1 DLQPATDDDIYGTV
15 TEGIRGSSIFASER
29 IFETAVDIDCDGR
42 RDVAAHSRYGMT
54 FLPSSSPFTRQ
65 YPSTAG
71 VPVDGVAQFEPADD
85 GMKLSGCIAAEMGPA
100 GMQADTWATPVY
112 VSPGATGMLS
122 SSVSD
127 AWAGDLNGDGVPE
140 FVTAENP
147 GIKVMTGSTTRRWP
161 KYMGEVVMKAG
172 ATALSN
178 TEQRFFIADM
188 DNDGDNDVVWWAYAT
203 SSSYYHEVVWFANYG
218 NGTLD
223 ETPRLIA
230 PYLST
235 YPRAI
240 DVADVNGDGW
250 PDVVLQR
257 MSGATEVWHTT
268 GPGVFGASAVMLTP
282 SQVRSSYLQFFDYDA
297 DGDLDVLLEANV
309 DDTLVVYVNS
319 AGPGANF
326 ALGTMVALG
335 NRDNLNS
342 IAIADLDN
350 DGDDDVVYTLY
361 ELDLVVILRNEGG
374 GSFVPEDTVT
384 IDGPH
389 NIRLGDINNDTYPDV
404 CGKVRSNRF
413 FCALYNPS
421 SGLAGSYDEY
431 VLMQS
436 GWGVYPTTFE
446 LVDMDGDGMLDLVAQ
461 PTGREGEAVTSAVV
475 YYRNQWPELAFVYD
489 RNRPIPIVGGSL
501 GRGGRRS
508 FGDLDGDGVPDFV
521 VVHPHIHRFA
531 VAVYVTAG
539 PGTRTGGPGMLAYDG
554 GQAEL
559 VATATDQVIHLA
571 VDDFDSDGDYDVVY
585 ATYVGNTGKSTVE
598 YAKNAYGGTPGAPVA
613 FGTAVVLGESQA
625 FREVPTQLV
634 VVDADGDGN
643 AREVVV
649 GWRSL
654 QSFGNN
660 VYGFITLYE
669 VDDWTSASASAV
681 ATVIADDLPATSG
694 LAAVDMDLDGSL
706 DLVVTRELQLFAL
719 LSLGRPL
726 RELPTAGRR
735 LFLGEIQTG
744 RSSNQIDLAVAS
756 LNPGEDSELDIVA
769 LVSGLE
775 PVVMMGLPGN
785 ASAPVRVKDHTAM
798 PMAGI
803 GGSSFALTDYD
814 SDGFVDVVL
823 AAGSF
828 VWMPNLGYAGA
839 VKGYDEVAYEAIYQ
853 IDSSTVADFDR
864 DSQLDF
870 VVFDGNG
877 VDTGELKLF
886 VDGPLFASPLVIDVS
901 AAGSHMKCMV
911 ATDVDLDGLVDI
923 IFSTADPANVVGWL
937 PNAGVAPFFT
947 SETLVEIVNT
957 TDVLDDALD
966 FDAAMLDDD
975 AYVDV
980 IALGR
985 DSLNLVFIR
994 GSAESP
1000 TRFENE
1006 VEIASW
1012 TTAVCNNPLRM
1023 ELGDAT
1029 GDGLQDVI
1037 VACHSN
1043 GAVVFFASEP
1053 VAELSDAPWA
1063 VSSPEVLVARG
1074 GSYNAYDVIF
1084 ADLNGDSLLDVVYTV
1099 DDYSPGPVSYFINV
1113 GNETHPLWPALQD
1126 RHYPDDWA
1134 TFDRLDGYQCRYG
1147 RALQVIDLDMDGY
1160 DDILVGCST
1169 ARTPVLLN
1177 QTPRLPASAF
1187 NDTDT
1192 GVGAS
1197 RLVAATRWY
1206 QQGSTSRRGYMDRIA
1221 VADVDADGFP
1231 DWLTSSEHTS
1241 SERAVYSGTNS
1252 VWQTPRPPTTFRV
1265 EVERCGYTM
1274 TCVAASVTRWVGQ
1287 CNGDTVL
1294 LPAGRYTGCWRDVP
1308 YTVAKSVRLLGEGPG
1323 AVLDCT
1329 AGERSDDDGALLF
1342 RVEGSTT
1349 VLKMENMIVL
1359 GARTNKAVFGGGS
1372 IEVVGGRLELVSV
1385 TVTNSTAVTANQL
1398 SVASPVIGFGGAVL
1412 LRDGGSLVARDSAF
1426 VSNTA
1431 EHSGGAIAAVGR
1443 DVSVVFE
1450 RVRCVNNHALVSG
1463 GCLFL
1468 ESADGTSFLEIV
1480 ESVVEDNEAV
1490 GRSAAIAYPRRGG
1503 GGAVIALAGSF
1514 NVSVQRSTISRN
1526 VALENGGGL
1535 FLRASGE
1542 GRISA
1547 EFGTLG
1553 GGNESVVSDNT
1564 ALGGS
1569 GGGLHAVSLENGETR
1584 IVLGSEAIVTAN
1596 SASGSGGGIAA
1607 EAERASRLAR
1617 AAAAV
1622 VASGAVVSS
1631 NAADVHGGGVAGS
1644 GRGADGQLTGST
1656 LAENRARRIGGAV
1669 SAIGGG
1675 RMVVDGCVVR
1685 DNEAAFGGVGGA
1697 TSGVDYLAGTATKNG
1712 QAIEASS
1719 ASLEALLIEDEVTLG
1734 EGSLYS
1740 CAERGGVFVRSSVLM
1755 RNSAVHGSVG
1765 FGCGSRVSV
1774 EGTGSGFE
1782 FDVSAKPNGNDV
1794 GSGLFFSC
1802 LPEGGLCGMA
1812 GDPCCL
1818 AESPA
1823 ELRGLPW
1830 ASASS
1835 GMLGAFNQSLDK
1847 VQSVVGYGAMAA
1859 MPVVSL
1865 QWMAGLPELVSSG
1878 APFGSGYGV
1887 VTGRDALGQVVVDP
1901 QLMLSMEFED
1911 GAKEAEFAFVGSGRQ
1926 QLMTDAELSFGGVG
1940 IAARSGA
1947 EVGVPIAV
1955 QIAVAQS
1962 AIPLELVPDAIVRDS
1977 VVVQACLPGSGAI
1990 IRPGSTVLECTLCAE
2005 GTFSNATSLE
2015 PCKICPASTVLT
2027 GQGATECL
2035 ACPENA
2041 QVIPGF
2047 VPEPGLGL
2055 NCSCI
2060 PGFWTATGQINVGCE
2075 ACPEGAKCDGGQSLP
2090 VARPGF
2096 FPTEDPGVFLE
2107 CPNAGACKGGFP
2119 FRCTEGYTGQLCGAC
2134 DRGYYALSGS
2144 CYKCDN
2150 RTLPI
2155 FAVVFVLAVC
2165 FVGLLVWL
2173 NAKEELSYRFAAVMI
2188 GFNSLQISAM
2198 YGQFELPWSNFASQF
2213 FNVVSFFNLNFDLS
2227 SPECATVTDDVWLL
2241 KWWMTVSLP
2250 LLFVV
2255 PFAIV
2260 YCSVMVNKHHLAP
2273 RLGHVVLITGGA
2285 LRDACRR
2292 AYLQLMVLLYLPLA
2306 AMAMSYLQCRRD
2318 KDGRWVLEAA
2328 PAKSCYGTWYWNYF
2342 GVAVVF
2348 CVVYC
2353 LGLPS
2358 LVFYL
2363 LTRVRSVADPVLFS
2377 LRYAFLV
2384 GRFSPANYRF
2394 EVWIMARKVSVV
2406 MAMTFFRPPMTKA
2419 NVALF
2424 ALVVSMCQ
2432 LVRFL

>member
-1 DLQPATDDDIYGTV
+1 
-15 TEGIRGSSIFASER
+15 
-29 IFETAVDIDCDGR
+29 
-42 RDVAAHSRYGMT
+42 
-54 FLPSSSPFTRQ
+54 
-65 YPSTAG
+65 
-71 VPVDGVAQFEPADD
+71 
-85 GMKLSGCIAAEMGPA
+85 
-100 GMQADTWATPVY
+100 
-112 VSPGATGMLS
+112 
-122 SSVSD
+122 
-127 AWAGDLNGDGVPE
+127 
-140 FVTAENP
+140 
-147 GIKVMTGSTTRRWP
+147 
-161 KYMGEVVMKAG
+161 
-172 ATALSN
+172 
-178 TEQRFFIADM
+178 
-188 DNDGDNDVVWWAYAT
+188 
-203 SSSYYHEVVWFANYG
+203 
-218 NGTLD
+218 
-223 ETPRLIA
+223 
-230 PYLST
+230 
-235 YPRAI
+235 
-240 DVADVNGDGW
+240 
-250 PDVVLQR
+250 
-257 MSGATEVWHTT
+257 
-268 GPGVFGASAVMLTP
+268 
-282 SQVRSSYLQFFDYDA
+282 
-297 DGDLDVLLEANV
+297 
-309 DDTLVVYVNS
+309 
-319 AGPGANF
+319 
-326 ALGTMVALG
+326 
-335 NRDNLNS
+335 
-342 IAIADLDN
+342 
-350 DGDDDVVYTLY
+350 
-361 ELDLVVILRNEGG
+361 
-374 GSFVPEDTVT
+374 
-384 IDGPH
+384 
-389 NIRLGDINNDTYPDV
+389 
-404 CGKVRSNRF
+404 
-413 FCALYNPS
+413 
-421 SGLAGSYDEY
+421 
-431 VLMQS
+431 
-436 GWGVYPTTFE
+436 
-446 LVDMDGDGMLDLVAQ
+446 
-461 PTGREGEAVTSAVV
+461 
-475 YYRNQWPELAFVYD
+475 
-489 RNRPIPIVGGSL
+489 
-501 GRGGRRS
+501 
-508 FGDLDGDGVPDFV
+508 
-521 VVHPHIHRFA
+521 
-531 VAVYVTAG
+531 
-539 PGTRTGGPGMLAYDG
+539 
-554 GQAEL
+554 
-559 VATATDQVIHLA
+559 
-571 VDDFDSDGDYDVVY
+571 
-585 ATYVGNTGKSTVE
+585 
-598 YAKNAYGGTPGAPVA
+598 
-613 FGTAVVLGESQA
+613 
-625 FREVPTQLV
+625 
-634 VVDADGDGN
+634 
-643 AREVVV
+643 
-649 GWRSL
+649 
-654 QSFGNN
+654 
-660 VYGFITLYE
+660 
-669 VDDWTSASASAV
+669 
-681 ATVIADDLPATSG
+681 
-694 LAAVDMDLDGSL
+694 
-706 DLVVTRELQLFAL
+706 
-719 LSLGRPL
+719 
-726 RELPTAGRR
+726 
-735 LFLGEIQTG
+735 
-744 RSSNQIDLAVAS
+744 
-756 LNPGEDSELDIVA
+756 
-769 LVSGLE
+769 
-775 PVVMMGLPGN
+775 
-785 ASAPVRVKDHTAM
+785 
-798 PMAGI
+798 
-803 GGSSFALTDYD
+803 
-814 SDGFVDVVL
+814 
-823 AAGSF
+823 
-828 VWMPNLGYAGA
+828 
-839 VKGYDEVAYEAIYQ
+839 
-853 IDSSTVADFDR
+853 
-864 DSQLDF
+864 
-870 VVFDGNG
+870 
-877 VDTGELKLF
+877 
-886 VDGPLFASPLVIDVS
+886 
-901 AAGSHMKCMV
+901 
-911 ATDVDLDGLVDI
+911 
-923 IFSTADPANVVGWL
+923 
-937 PNAGVAPFFT
+937 
-947 SETLVEIVNT
+947 
-957 TDVLDDALD
+957 
-966 FDAAMLDDD
+966 
-975 AYVDV
+975 
-980 IALGR
+980 
-985 DSLNLVFIR
+985 
-994 GSAESP
+994 
-1000 TRFENE
+1000 
-1006 VEIASW
+1006 
-1012 TTAVCNNPLRM
+1012 
-1023 ELGDAT
+1023 
-1029 GDGLQDVI
+1029 
-1037 VACHSN
+1037 
-1043 GAVVFFASEP
+1043 
-1053 VAELSDAPWA
+1053 
-1063 VSSPEVLVARG
+1063 
-1074 GSYNAYDVIF
+1074 
-1084 ADLNGDSLLDVVYTV
+1084 
-1099 DDYSPGPVSYFINV
+1099 
-1113 GNETHPLWPALQD
+1113 
-1126 RHYPDDWA
+1126 
-1134 TFDRLDGYQCRYG
+1134 
-1147 RALQVIDLDMDGY
+1147 
-1160 DDILVGCST
+1160 
-1169 ARTPVLLN
+1169 
-1177 QTPRLPASAF
+1177 
-1187 NDTDT
+1187 
-1192 GVGAS
+1192 
-1197 RLVAATRWY
+1197 
-1206 QQGSTSRRGYMDRIA
+1206 
-1221 VADVDADGFP
+1221 
-1231 DWLTSSEHTS
+1231 
-1241 SERAVYSGTNS
+1241 
-1252 VWQTPRPPTTFRV
+1252 
-1265 EVERCGYTM
+1265 M

-1607 EAERASRLAR
+1607 EAERASL
-1617 AAAAV
+1617 
-1622 VASGAVVSS
+1622 VSS

-2406 MAMTFFRPPMTKA
+2406 MAMTFFRAPMTKA

-2432 LVRFL
+2432 LVRFLPYDTMFHNHLALVCLASCLCILWAGTFAEAELRNGVAAGAICINVLAIVVGNIIDLVLIYRRDKETEKLFEAEVEAGGFVAEEMSLGSTFDEAMMGGDGVAIGNVVMNPVSANTEPSSKPGGTRFAERAWNPAFNPAFDSLMYGSCAGGIELESLGTPPPLSKAPLTVASPSVSTVEATPNGSLDSRAFDSLAGGGGQLVSGMGAFEFVSPLVRVDDDSDSASVKALRTLPPEIDMDALMSQGMLGGVMPSLGGSVMGSVDGVAGGVAGSGAGGAAGSSSSSYVSTVESSSSSSSSGPGTSSSSSSSS